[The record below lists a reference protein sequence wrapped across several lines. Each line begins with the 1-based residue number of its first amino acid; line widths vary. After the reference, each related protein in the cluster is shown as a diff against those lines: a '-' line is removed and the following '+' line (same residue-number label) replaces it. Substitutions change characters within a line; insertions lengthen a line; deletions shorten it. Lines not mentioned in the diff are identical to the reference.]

1 MPGAYAHITLVNIA
15 RETRRLEAVRGFPSE
30 AILALQ
36 RHLPFCELGA
46 VSPDYPY
53 LAIANEEA
61 KAWADAMHYSSTG
74 ERIKTGVAE
83 TKKLAGADR
92 LKAFA
97 WLAGF
102 AAHMITD
109 VTIHPVVE
117 LKVGPYEQNQT
128 AHRVCE
134 MNQDAHIYQRL
145 RLGPIGM
152 AEHLDSGIG
161 KCNGPGGPSQLDPLI
176 AALWRTMLALSAPA
190 ALAGSPPDVDLWHR
204 SFVSAVD
211 KIEEGGRLF
220 PIARHLA
227 VNCGLTYPDAAQIDQ
242 QYIASLATPDGPK
255 TYDEI
260 FDKAMGNVIRL
271 WRALAGGV
279 FLGESE
285 YMTKFGDWN
294 FDKGTDEAG
303 RLVFWGAA

>member
-15 RETRRLEAVRGFPSE
+15 RETRRLDGVAGFPKD

-53 LAIANEEA
+53 LAIANAQA
-61 KAWADAMHYSSTG
+61 KRWADAMHYSNTG
-74 ERIKTGVAE
+74 ARIRIGVAE
-83 TKKLAGADR
+83 VQRLTGADR

-97 WLAGF
+97 WLAGY

-134 MNQDAHIYQRL
+134 MHQDAHVYRRL
-145 RLGPIGM
+145 GLGPIGM

-161 KCNGPGGPSQLDPLI
+161 KCNGPRGADQLDPLI
-176 AALWRTMLALSAPA
+176 ASLWKAMLEQSEPPAPDSD
-190 ALAGSPPDVDLWHR
+190 GPDVDLWHC
-204 SFVSAVD
+204 SFVNAVD

-220 PIARHLA
+220 PLARHVA
-227 VNCGLTYPDAAQIDQ
+227 VNCGLTYPDEARIDQ
-242 QYIASLATPDGPK
+242 QYIAALNTPEGEQ
-255 TYDEI
+255 TYDQI
-260 FDKAMGNVIRL
+260 FDRAVKNVIAA
-271 WRALAGGV
+271 WRVLAGAV
-279 FLGESE
+279 FLNETEYTSE
-285 YMTKFGDWN
+285 FGNWN
-294 FDKGTDEAG
+294 FDTGKDEAG
-303 RLVFWGAA
+303 TLVFWRAA